1 MNIFSSV
8 DRVTV
13 SMRERER
20 GGREREERE
29 RDRQREE
36 RERDGERE
44 TERDRFS
51 IFDELPDTDSIK
63 LHVDKDTNEQTQCIY
78 DL

>member
-1 MNIFSSV
+1 M

-13 SMRERER
+13 NMREREGGER
-20 GGREREERE
+20 GRRERETDRE
-29 RDRQREE
+29 R